1 MRVLKSVSIMAM
13 SVRSVGN
20 IYQAGILAAFVFLT
34 GCSGL
39 GVKDGAPTH
48 PPSLDVSQVSDA
60 VPKIEPRSKYGN
72 PDSYEVFGKTYHV
85 MRSADAYRARGKAS
99 WYGTKFHGRRT
110 SSGETYNM
118 YKMTAAHK
126 TLPLPSYVRVTNL
139 DNKREIVVKVNDR
152 GPFHE
157 GRIIDLSY
165 VAAQK
170 LGVFAT
176 GTANVEVVAL
186 SPGNQQV
193 NSISQKPVSVFV
205 QVGSFAQQENARR
218 LKQRLKASDIE
229 SGIQIAGIKG
239 MRRVFRVRVGPFD
252 DRDAA
257 GQVVQSLIDM
267 GLSDAKVISD

>member
-1 MRVLKSVSIMAM
+1 MVK

-20 IYQAGILAAFVFLT
+20 IYQSGVLAVFVFLS
-34 GCSGL
+34 GCSVL
-39 GVKDGAPTH
+39 GVKDGAPRH
-48 PPSLDVSQVSDA
+48 PPGMDVSQISDA
-60 VPKIEPRSKYGN
+60 VPKNEPKSKYGN

-85 MRSADAYRARGKAS
+85 MSNADAYRARGKAS
-99 WYGTKFHGRRT
+99 WYGTKFHGKRT
-110 SSGETYNM
+110 SSGETYDM

-152 GPFHE
+152 GPFHD

-176 GTANVEVVAL
+176 GTADVEVVAL
-186 SPGNQQV
+186 SPDIQQE
-193 NSISQKPVSVFV
+193 NSGSQKPVSVFV

-229 SGIQIAGIKG
+229 SGIQIAGING

-252 DRDAA
+252 DREAA
-257 GQVVQSLIDM
+257 GRVAQSLIDM
-267 GLSDAKVISD
+267 GLPDAKVISD